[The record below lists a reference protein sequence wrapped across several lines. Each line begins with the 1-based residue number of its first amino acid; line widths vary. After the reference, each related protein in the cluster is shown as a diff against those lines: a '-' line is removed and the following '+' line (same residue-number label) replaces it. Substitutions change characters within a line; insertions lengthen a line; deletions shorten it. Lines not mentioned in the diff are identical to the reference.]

1 MKFLKAVLLD
11 DSDSRVFGANGAAEA
26 GEWVVSGGY
35 AVALQPEGAA
45 SAHRANT
52 FIGIA
57 SHGRCSIAEVSG
69 IDEATYQSLVE
80 ELARHFLH
88 DLGAPSPD
96 AARKAAEDECEYT
109 ADLCESFSH
118 DVWIT
123 VRRETTAEGVGER
136 YSVFRR
142 LMIGTHTL

>member
-11 DSDSRVFGANGAAEA
+11 ESDRRVFGAEGAAET

-35 AVALQPEGAA
+35 AVALEPEGAA
-45 SAHRANT
+45 PGHRDNT

-69 IDEATYQSLVE
+69 IDEATYRRLVDQ
-80 ELARHFLH
+80 LARHFLH
-88 DLGAPSPD
+88 DLGAPSQD
-96 AARKAAEDECEYT
+96 AARAAAEDECGYT

-123 VRRETTAEGVGER
+123 VRREATADGVGEH
-136 YSVFRR
+136 YSVFKR
-142 LMIGTHTL
+142 LMIGMHTL